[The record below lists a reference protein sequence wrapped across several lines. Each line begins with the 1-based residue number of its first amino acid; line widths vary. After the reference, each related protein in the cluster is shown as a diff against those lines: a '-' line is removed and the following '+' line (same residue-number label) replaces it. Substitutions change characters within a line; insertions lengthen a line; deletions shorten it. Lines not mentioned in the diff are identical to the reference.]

1 MSLYEKIHPN
11 ITKDDGFFGTYKAFS
26 YSSLDVSALYKD
38 DFDAQDYVKTF
49 LGSGTSDAHSND
61 EEFSSDSSRRN
72 ESISSHLRV
81 SLSRLSLCIT
91 EVDQRIHELVSQHGT
106 EFLLSIKHVSS
117 LYGTMKTIQ
126 HNLSML
132 DDRAQWYVLLRTTHT
147 QCPQSDSWTAR
158 HHSVGASASEAV
170 GSHPR
175 AFGAF

>member
-1 MSLYEKIHPN
+1 M
-11 ITKDDGFFGTYKAFS
+11 
-26 YSSLDVSALYKD
+26 
-38 DFDAQDYVKTF
+38 KTF
-49 LGSGTSDAHSND
+49 LRSGISDTHSND
-61 EEFSSDSSRRN
+61 EKFSSGFSQRK
-72 ESISSHLRV
+72 ESINSHLRV

-91 EVDQRIHELVSQHGT
+91 EVDQRIHDLVSQHGT

-132 DDRAQWYVLLRTTHT
+132 DDRAQWYVLLRTTHF
-147 QCPQSDSWTAR
+147 QCPQSDSSTSR
-158 HHSVGASASEAV
+158 HHPVRASSSEAV